1 MNKLGAFLVVIL
13 GMFTLSSC
21 ASIVAGGP
29 SVLTANSKPLGAT
42 VTAKGMSNGEALTGK
57 TPTTFTL
64 DKGSDYTLTFA
75 LGGYQSEEIIVRR
88 TVNGWFFGNFLL
100 GIVPM
105 IVDAATNNMWQH
117 TLSVANVDFT
127 TQTANSD
134 GSISANIIVA
144 TYDAEGKQQ
153 FTRVPIT
160 FYKL

>member
-1 MNKLGAFLVVIL
+1 
-13 GMFTLSSC
+13 
-21 ASIVAGGP
+21 
-29 SVLTANSKPLGAT
+29 
-42 VTAKGMSNGEALTGK
+42 
-57 TPTTFTL
+57 
-64 DKGSDYTLTFA
+64 
-75 LGGYQSEEIIVRR
+75 
-88 TVNGWFFGNFLL
+88 
-100 GIVPM
+100 
-105 IVDAATNNMWQH
+105 MWQH